1 MAHQKVEHSRNAD
14 PEVNRQRQEGLR
26 RTRLKHRQEYRKR
39 ELLDKVAARAV
50 KLLKALPNQQEWMS
64 WAERVLEEASLLTSD
79 PPRKTP
85 ELWTERAI
93 ALNPDLLDQSAP
105 YLLERDVRPDKA
117 ETFEEL
123 IRSLVP
129 SEGGL

>member
-1 MAHQKVEHSRNAD
+1 MASAQLQRE
-14 PEVNRQRQEGLR
+14 RQE
-26 RTRLKHRQEYRKR
+26 TRKR
-39 ELLDKVAARAV
+39 ELLDKVARPAA
-50 KLLKALPNQQEWMS
+50 KLLKGEPSAQQTAMS

-85 ELWTERAI
+85 ELWTEQAI
-93 ALNPDLLDQSAP
+93 ALNSDLLDQSAP
-105 YLLERDVRPDKA
+105 YLMERDVRPDKA